1 MTGVYTE
8 DTLKALNKTQLIG
21 LFLKMLDQTNSTI
34 VSLTAEMK
42 DLNSSFKKLESEVQ
56 ILKTVNNNLLKQ
68 VENNERQC
76 WENAQYLQCEC
87 VEVIGIPK
95 TVESKDLEHTMC
107 KVLNSIGFDIE
118 EDRIEACRW
127 LTKSDHAI
135 VKFSQGKDLCIK
147 KGLKGLNPTNLGFPQ
162 GTKIYLNDSLCPYY
176 RGLWNECKKLW
187 NNKIYSY
194 LTVNGTVRIKQA
206 ENGPNKSITH
216 INNLR
221 ALFLEEQFSISRV
234 V

>member
-176 RGLWNECKKLW
+176 RGLWNECKKFW

-194 LTVNGTVRIKQA
+194 LTVNGTVRIKQV

>member
-8 DTLKALNKTQLIG
+8 DTLKALNKTQLID
-21 LFLKMLDQTNSTI
+21 LFLKMQDQTNCTI
-34 VSLTAEMK
+34 VSLMAEMK
-42 DLNSSFKKLESEVQ
+42 ELSSSFKRLESDVQ
-56 ILKTVNNNLLKQ
+56 IVKTVNNNLIKQ
-68 VENNERQC
+68 LENTERQC
-76 WENAQYLQCEC
+76 WANAQYSRREC

-194 LTVNGTVRIKQA
+194 LTVNGTVRIKQV
-206 ENGPNKSITH
+206 ENGANKSITH